1 MSIYARVVCLATWLL
16 AAALG
21 NAEDAELRAF
31 VDGVMQSHLSDQRTV
46 GATVSVVQDGQVLM
60 AAGYG
65 LADVAAGAPV
75 DPSETLFRI
84 GSISKVL
91 VWMSVLQQIERA
103 GASLDEDVANYLES
117 VTLEQ
122 RFPAPVTLRHLMT
135 HTPGFEDRLYGL
147 FTDAPSRLPTL
158 PEYLQRNVPAQVWLP
173 GETVAYSNYG
183 AALAGRIVENLSGV
197 TFADYV
203 QEAIFAPLG
212 MRSTFSQ
219 QLNEDWQARLSQG
232 YVVKRQRPLRQGIE
246 YVAPAPAGAMSASSE
261 DMASL
266 MLELLNPS
274 TSAVLTSDAKA
285 LLLQQVKTAHPALNG
300 LTLGL
305 YEMTQGDGERAVGH
319 SGDTMLFHSRMVLWP
334 QQHLG
339 LFVSTNTA
347 GGEAVVESLLK
358 AFNARYGLAGRSSA
372 AAVETS
378 VESLLGHYGSQ
389 RKEFS
394 GPLKLVSLLGQVKVA
409 KAEGVGR
416 LLVSGAIPTQVYEA
430 RDERLFYANDGLER
444 LHFESVDQGPDLL
457 ISSQAPMLSFARL
470 PWFERNDLNALF
482 VLLVLLVNLVVLLR
496 LPYTA
501 VLGHADRAGD
511 GQDASGSGLA
521 SLLAWLLAAAVLGVC
536 ALYVAAV
543 PDAVSFMSGG
553 YRALAQLNWSWLLIS
568 LGSILQLTFALGAWR
583 RRHWWFGR
591 RCFYGLGALTNVALA
606 GWLYYWNLHPFSLP
620 AI

>member
-1 MSIYARVVCLATWLL
+1 MSILMRVVCLATWML
-16 AAALG
+16 APALS
-21 NAEDAELRAF
+21 NAEDADLRAF
-31 VDGVMQSHLSDQRTV
+31 VDGVMQSHLSDQRTI

-65 LADVAAGAPV
+65 LADVATGAAVHPKN
-75 DPSETLFRI
+75 TLFRI

-91 VWMSVLQQIERA
+91 VWMSVLQQVERA

-197 TFADYV
+197 AFADYV

-212 MRSTFSQ
+212 MGSTFSQ
-219 QLNEDWQARLSQG
+219 QLSEDWQARLSQG
-232 YVVKRQRPLRQGIE
+232 YVVKRQRPVRQGIE
-246 YVAPAPAGAMSASSE
+246 FVAPAPAGAMSASSE

-266 MLELLNPS
+266 MLELLNPA

-285 LLLQQVKTAHPALNG
+285 LLLQQVRSAHPALNG
-300 LTLGL
+300 VTLGL
-305 YEMTQGDGERAVGH
+305 YEMTQGDGERALGH

-334 QQHLG
+334 EQHLG

-347 GGEAVVESLLK
+347 GGEAVVASLLK
-358 AFNARYGLAGRSSA
+358 AFNARYQLLGRTSA
-372 AAVETS
+372 APVEAN
-378 VESLLGHYGSQ
+378 VDSLLGHYGTQ

-394 GPLKLVSLLGQVKVA
+394 GPLKLASLLDQIHIA
-409 KAEGVGR
+409 KDEGAGR
-416 LLVSGAIPTQVYEA
+416 LLVSGVLPTQVFEA
-430 RDERLFYANDGLER
+430 RGEHLFYSNDGLQR
-444 LHFESVDQGPDLL
+444 LHFTPGGQGPDLL
-457 ISSQAPMLSFARL
+457 MSSHAPTLSFARL

-482 VLLVLLVNLVVLLR
+482 IVLVLLVNLVVVLR

-501 VLGHADRAGD
+501 VMGHADRAGD
-511 GQDASGSGLA
+511 GQDVSGSGLA
-521 SLLAWLLAAAVLGVC
+521 SMLAWLLAIAVLGVC
-536 ALYVAAV
+536 ALYVVAV
-543 PDAVSFMSGG
+543 PDVVSFMSGG
-553 YRALAQLNWSWLLIS
+553 YRALTQLTWSWPVIS
-568 LGSILQLTFALGAWR
+568 LGASGQLVLALGAWR

-591 RCFYGLGALTNVALA
+591 RCFYGFAALTNVALA
-606 GWLYYWNLHPFSLP
+606 AWLYYWNLHPFSLP
-620 AI
+620 TL